1 MRLRI
6 RLGRDAHVDVTLHPR
21 PRFFLERLATRV
33 YGAGFGPVSAFI
45 VLPERRIDPFWIDD
59 LGPGD
64 KYS

>member
-6 RLGRDAHVDVTLHPR
+6 RLGVDAHVDVTFRLR

-45 VLPERRIDPFWIDD
+45 VLPERRVDPFRSPDFQ
-59 LGPGD
+59 PGG